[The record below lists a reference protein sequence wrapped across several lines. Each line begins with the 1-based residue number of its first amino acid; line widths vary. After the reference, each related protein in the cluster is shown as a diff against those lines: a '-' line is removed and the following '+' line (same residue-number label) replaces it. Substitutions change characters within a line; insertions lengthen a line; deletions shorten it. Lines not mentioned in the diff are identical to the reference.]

1 MKTTLVVIL
10 LLAIVGFAT
19 NPDLAKHQNAAK
31 EAFKEKMDS
40 ELDENGMKGLKG
52 LANMATELLSPSIL
66 NALVS
71 RENYFILSLTK
82 VETAEGLKTAGI
94 GIFGQVIIFSS
105 LEEDFKKMEID
116 GL

>member
-10 LLAIVGFAT
+10 LLAIIGFAT
-19 NPDLAKHQNAAK
+19 NPDLAEHQTAAK

-52 LANMATELLSPSIL
+52 LANMATELLSPSVL

-71 RENYFILSLTK
+71 RENYFIFSLTK
-82 VETAEGLKTAGI
+82 VETTDGLRTAGI
-94 GIFGQVIIFSS
+94 GVFGQVIIFSS
-105 LEEDFKKMEID
+105 IEDDLNKLEID